1 MWRESETFGENARR
15 FVFLF
20 VLLFA
25 RKVFK
30 SSFGASVFQPIGGP
44 VFLESLLAQR
54 GSGDIA

>member
-15 FVFLF
+15 FFFLS

-30 SSFGASVFQPIGGP
+30 SSFGASVFQLIGVP
-44 VFLESLLAQR
+44 VFM
-54 GSGDIA
+54 